1 MPQLKL
7 VTPIDPNTQEFAPD
21 EAAIREALEYFGHT
35 SFRPGQRE
43 ALETLFD
50 DGRLLLV
57 APTGGGKSLTYQLPA
72 ILLPGTTLVVSPLI
86 SLMQDQ
92 VSALE
97 AQGVAA
103 TFLASTLEPSEINR
117 RMKALTNGEYRI
129 AYVAPERLSSPAFRN
144 VIAKLECPLVAIDE
158 AHCISEWGHDFRP
171 DYMQI
176 GALLSQLPDA
186 RVLACTATATPIVR
200 DEILERLGLPA
211 DTKQIIR
218 GFARPN
224 LALRV
229 RDVSGKKDRNGWV
242 DDSLAEAIG
251 EPGSGRGSV
260 IIYAPTRKSTEDECM
275 RIQDLGF
282 RVAPY
287 HAGLDGETRTETH
300 QAFSEGALEVVVATN
315 AFGMGI
321 DRADVRA
328 VIHLAPPGSVESYY
342 QEVGRAG
349 RDGEDAH
356 AIMFI
361 ASADMPRRRHLIE
374 SDSGRGIASEES
386 VQHKWNLFLE
396 LMRFAEG
403 GSCRHDSVLRYFG
416 DEDETLSGCGRCDVC
431 LQLDTGE
438 QDQLDASPEDV
449 TLIVRKALAGVAR
462 VHGRYGLGAAVA
474 LLRGQKDPRLDKM
487 NLQTSTTFGVLSQ
500 FTEDWLTRLLRR
512 CITAGW
518 VDFWGGDRPVVIL
531 STEGAEVMQGKR
543 NVRLLL
549 PPLIKPGRGG
559 SSTKRKSG
567 GNKAG
572 PDPEIFDQ
580 AEQELFEALRNHR
593 LEVARAQSVP
603 PYVVA
608 SDRTLR
614 EIVLDRPV
622 NDADLQRV
630 HGIGAAKAERYGAG
644 LLAVVADW
652 RVRNPG

>member
-1 MPQLKL
+1 
-7 VTPIDPNTQEFAPD
+7 
-21 EAAIREALEYFGHT
+21 
-35 SFRPGQRE
+35 
-43 ALETLFD
+43 
-50 DGRLLLV
+50 
-57 APTGGGKSLTYQLPA
+57 
-72 ILLPGTTLVVSPLI
+72 
-86 SLMQDQ
+86 
-92 VSALE
+92 
-97 AQGVAA
+97 
-103 TFLASTLEPSEINR
+103 
-117 RMKALTNGEYRI
+117 
-129 AYVAPERLSSPAFRN
+129 
-144 VIAKLECPLVAIDE
+144 
-158 AHCISEWGHDFRP
+158 
-171 DYMQI
+171 
-176 GALLSQLPDA
+176 
-186 RVLACTATATPIVR
+186 
-200 DEILERLGLPA
+200 
-211 DTKQIIR
+211 
-218 GFARPN
+218 
-224 LALRV
+224 
-229 RDVSGKKDRNGWV
+229 
-242 DDSLAEAIG
+242 
-251 EPGSGRGSV
+251 
-260 IIYAPTRKSTEDECM
+260 
-275 RIQDLGF
+275 
-282 RVAPY
+282 
-287 HAGLDGETRTETH
+287 
-300 QAFSEGALEVVVATN
+300 
-315 AFGMGI
+315 
-321 DRADVRA
+321 
-328 VIHLAPPGSVESYY
+328 
-342 QEVGRAG
+342 
-349 RDGEDAH
+349 
-356 AIMFI
+356 
-361 ASADMPRRRHLIE
+361 MPRRRHLIE

-462 VHGRYGLGAAVA
+462 VHGKYGLGAAVS
-474 LLRGQKDPRLDKM
+474 LLRGQKDPRLEKM
-487 NLQTSTTFGVLSQ
+487 ALQTSTTFGVLSQ

-531 STEGAEVMQGKR
+531 SAEGAEVMQGKR

-614 EIVLDRPV
+614 EIVLDRPES
-622 NDADLQRV
+622 DADLQRV